1 MSNYRFLL
9 VDEFGG
15 ALRKF
20 ATRREA
26 QPYMTG
32 GGVQLL
38 SLPKQPS
45 LYELATLTLKEA
57 LI

>member
-1 MSNYRFLL
+1 MSNYRFIL

-20 ATRREA
+20 ATRHEA

-32 GGVQLL
+32 GVVLL
-38 SLPKQPS
+38 PLPKQPS
-45 LYELATLTLKEA
+45 PYEIAVLTLKEA

>member
-20 ATRREA
+20 ATRQEA
-26 QPYMTG
+26 KPYMT